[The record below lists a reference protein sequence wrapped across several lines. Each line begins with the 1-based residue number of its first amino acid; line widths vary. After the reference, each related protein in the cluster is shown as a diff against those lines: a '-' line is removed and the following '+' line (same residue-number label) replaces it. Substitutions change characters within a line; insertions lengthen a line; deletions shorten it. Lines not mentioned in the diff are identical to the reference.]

1 MGLAVS
7 ESKIYPSRFDP
18 ILSDR
23 FYKLRSARQFFC
35 RAAVFRVSAGCSL
48 TEESFFDKI

>member
-23 FYKLRSARQFFC
+23 FYKLRSARQFFAAPPFFGYQ
-35 RAAVFRVSAGCSL
+35 RAVR
-48 TEESFFDKI
+48 